1 MVFRE
6 GFCCIPLPM
15 MFVLSCKRA
24 SVFFVVVV
32 VVTLV
37 LQQVNICAG
46 EGALLSVLC
55 MGRKERDMCV

>member
-6 GFCCIPLPM
+6 GFRCIPLPM
-15 MFVLSCKRA
+15 MFVLSCKHA
-24 SVFFVVVV
+24 SVFFVVF

>member
-6 GFCCIPLPM
+6 GFCCVPLPV
-15 MFVLSCKRA
+15 MFVLSCKCA
-24 SVFFVVVV
+24 SVFFVVV

-55 MGRKERDMCV
+55 MGRKEHDMCV

>member
-1 MVFRE
+1 
-6 GFCCIPLPM
+6 M
-15 MFVLSCKRA
+15 MFVLSCKHA
-24 SVFFVVVV
+24 SVFFVVF